1 MKINDAPL
9 EDILSAYDDPNLQQA
24 AVEFVGLLRT
34 FDKTEQ
40 DKYIYQMDDVA
51 IRVSERIP
59 YDEVKFND
67 NWTNEPSFV
76 LMVTVMKM
84 IDLGY
89 LPSISEPKDFL

>member
-59 YDEVKFND
+59 CDEVKFND